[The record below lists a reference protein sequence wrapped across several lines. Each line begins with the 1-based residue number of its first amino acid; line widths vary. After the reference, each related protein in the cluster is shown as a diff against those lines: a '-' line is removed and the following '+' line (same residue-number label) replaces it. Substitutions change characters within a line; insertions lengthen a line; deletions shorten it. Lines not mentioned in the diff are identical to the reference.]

1 MAALG
6 RGVLTTAMA
15 PGDRWFFDRIARVY
29 DLAMPRAD
37 AGALRDGLSLADG
50 PVERVLDVGGGTGRA
65 AKAIEAQERIVVD
78 ATPGMLRRVP
88 PNIGRVLGSA
98 TDLPVADGSADAVVI
113 VDALHHLP
121 RHHRVLAESFRVLR
135 PGGVLVV
142 REFNRA
148 TVRGRLLEAAEHAI
162 RMEST
167 FRTAE
172 ALHARLAAAGFEGV
186 SVLDGGFSCTVAGRR
201 PAGTD
206 PESGGP

>member
-1 MAALG
+1 MGALG
-6 RGVLTTAMA
+6 SGALTTAMA
-15 PGDRWFFDRIARVY
+15 PGDRWFFDRVARVY
-29 DLAMPRAD
+29 DLVMPRAD
-37 AGALRDGLSLADG
+37 AGAIQDGLGLADG

-65 AKAIEAQERIVVD
+65 ARAIDAPDRVVVD
-78 ATPGMLRRVP
+78 ATPAMLRRVP
-88 PNIGRVLGSA
+88 AGIDRVLASA

-135 PGGVLVV
+135 PGGALVV

-162 RMEST
+162 RMQST

-186 SVLDGGFSCTVAGRR
+186 SVLDGGFSCTVAGRK
-201 PAGTD
+201 PAETD